1 MSCFSSSEFFRRN
14 FRFHLTTVYNL
25 SYKMGVITQE
35 ILIYL
40 VSSTKQN
47 FRMTHSKTY
56 LFVVFLFISISVYP
70 QQSAIHTN
78 ELVDYN
84 RALELYN
91 GRQYL
96 AAQTLFDEVQDEVE
110 DERIKANCAY
120 YIANAAIRLN
130 QPGADQLM
138 EDFVERYPTSTKTNA
153 AFLDVADYYFE
164 TGKYS
169 LARKWYDTVDQRN
182 LSRSEKERFYFN
194 NGYAFFKGNK
204 FDEAKEYLNKVKNS
218 KKYGSQAK
226 YYLGFMAY
234 EGDDYQQANELF
246 EDVKQEERYQEDLSY
261 FQSDMNF
268 KQGNFEKAIELGL
281 EQLPKADR
289 KDSSELNKIIGES
302 YFNLGEYEK
311 AIPYLTEYKGQR
323 GRWNNTDY
331 YQLGYAY
338 FQQGDY
344 EKAIS
349 EFNKIIDGR
358 NAVAQNAYYHLA
370 QSCLKTDQKQQALN
384 AFKNASEMDFN
395 KEIQADAAL
404 NYAKLSYEI
413 GNNYASVPEIL
424 MNYLDQYPDSPAKDE
439 INELLVNSFITTR
452 NYEEA
457 MRLLQGN
464 RNFQNNVVYQQVA
477 LYRGIELFNEGDY
490 RQANE
495 FFEKA
500 LSQRRDPRYT
510 ALATFWKAE
519 SDFNLHNYQE
529 ALIGY
534 REFSGMSGAKN
545 ASERKNLDYNI
556 AYAYFK
562 QRDYSR
568 AIEYFKRYA
577 NDSSH
582 DKARRNDAFVRLGDS
597 YFVNSSY
604 WPAMEAYNSAIAL
617 NGSENDYAAF
627 QKAISYGFV
636 NRNDSKI
643 EALNDFLRE
652 YPRSSYRDDAAY
664 ELGNTYVAMHNTS
677 KAMEAYDRLI
687 REVPGSTLAPKA
699 LLKEGLI
706 YYNSDRGNQ
715 ALDKL
720 KKVVSDHPNSPEASQ
735 AVQTARLVYIDLGR
749 IDEYAAWVKNLDFV
763 EVTDADLDNATFES
777 ADKQYR
783 ENNTQKAKTSL
794 EKYVNSFPNGLHSM
808 EANFY
813 LAQLYFREGNKQK
826 SIPHYKFVINRGGS
840 EFHEQ
845 ALARLSEV
853 YLEGGNYSE
862 AIPVLKQLE
871 AEATYSQNVIF
882 AQSNLMK
889 SYLQEKKYT
898 EAVNYAEKVM
908 ANPEAEKSAKNDA
921 QVIIA
926 RAAIRTG
933 NEARAQKAYAEVQKS
948 ATGEL
953 AAEALYYDAY
963 FKHKA
968 GNFKA
973 SNDAVQKLAK
983 EYSGYKLYGAKG
995 LVLMGKNFYQLGDA
1009 YQATYILDNVIKNFS
1024 QFPEVVQEAKQE
1036 LAKIK
1041 AKEAKTNASVETN
1054 N

>member
-1 MSCFSSSEFFRRN
+1 
-14 FRFHLTTVYNL
+14 
-25 SYKMGVITQE
+25 
-35 ILIYL
+35 
-40 VSSTKQN
+40 
-47 FRMTHSKTY
+47 MTHSKTY
-56 LFVVFLFISISVYP
+56 LFVVFLFLSFSVSA
-70 QQSAIHTN
+70 QQTAILTT
-78 ELVDYN
+78 ELADYN

-91 GRQYL
+91 GSQYL
-96 AAQTLFDEVQDEVE
+96 AAQTLFDEVQDDID

-130 QPGADQLM
+130 QPGADELM
-138 EDFVERYPTSTKTNA
+138 EAFVKEYPTSTKTNA

-169 LARKWYDTVDQRN
+169 LARKWYDAVDQSN
-182 LSRSEKERFYFN
+182 LSRAEKERFNFN
-194 NGYAFFKGNK
+194 NGYAYFKGNK
-204 FDEAKEYLNKVKNS
+204 FEEAQEYLNKVTNS

-246 EDVKQEERYQEDLSY
+246 EGVKQEERYQEDLSY
-261 FQSDMNF
+261 FQADMNF
-268 KQGNFEKAIELGL
+268 KQGNFEKAIELAL

-289 KDSSELNKIIGES
+289 KDQSELNKIIGES

-370 QSCLKTDQKQQALN
+370 QSYLKTEQKQQALN
-384 AFKNASEMDFN
+384 AFKNAGEMDFN
-395 KEIQADAAL
+395 KEIKADAAL

-413 GNNYASVPEIL
+413 GNNYTSVPEVL
-424 MNYLDQYPDSPAKDE
+424 MSYLEQYPDSPAKEE
-439 INELLVNSFITTR
+439 INELLINSFITTK

-477 LYRGIELFNEGDY
+477 LYRGIELFNEGNF
-490 RQANE
+490 REANE
-495 FFEKA
+495 FFDKA
-500 LSQRRDPRYT
+500 LSERRDPRFT

-519 SDFNLHNYQE
+519 SDFNLNNFRE

-545 ASERKNLDYNI
+545 SAERENLDYNI
-556 AYAYFK
+556 GYAYFK
-562 QRDYSR
+562 QREYDR

-577 NDSSH
+577 GNAANDTS
-582 DKARRNDAFVRLGDS
+582 RRNDAYVRLGDS

-604 WPAMEAYNSAIAL
+604 WPAMEAYNSAIAM
-617 NGSENDYAAF
+617 NGRQNDYAAF

-636 NRNDSKI
+636 NRNQSKI
-643 EALNDFLRE
+643 EALTDFLNR
-652 YPRSSYRDDAAY
+652 YSRSSYRDDASY
-664 ELGNTYVAMHNTS
+664 ELGNTYVALNNTS
-677 KAMEAYDRLI
+677 SAMEAYDRLV
-687 REVPGSTLAPKA
+687 REVPGSSLVPKA
-699 LLKEGLI
+699 LLKQGLI
-706 YYNSDRGNQ
+706 YYNRDQGNR
-715 ALDKL
+715 ALEKL
-720 KKVVSDHPNSPEASQ
+720 KQVVTQYPNSPEASQ

-749 IDEYAAWVKNLDFV
+749 IDEYAAWVKKLDFV
-763 EVTDADLDNATFES
+763 EVTDADLDNTTFEA

-783 ENNTQKAKTSL
+783 ENNTEKARVAL
-794 EKYVNSFPNGLHSM
+794 EKYIRSFPNGLHSL

-813 LAQLYFREGNKQK
+813 LAQLYFREANKAK
-826 SIPHYKFVINRGGS
+826 SIPHYKFVVNRGGS
-840 EFHEQ
+840 EFNEQ

-853 YLEGGNYSE
+853 YLEQQNYTE

-871 AEATYSQNVIF
+871 SEAAYAQNVIF

-889 SYLQEKKYT
+889 SYLQESRYS
-898 EAVNYAEKVM
+898 EAVSYAEKVLS
-908 ANPEAEKSAKNDA
+908 NPEAEKEAKNDA

-933 NEARAQKAYAEVQKS
+933 NETRAQKAYAEVQKS

-963 FKHKA
+963 FKHKN
-968 GNFKA
+968 GSYKA

-1009 YQATYILDNVIKNFS
+1009 YQATYILDNVIKNF
-1024 QFPEVVQEAKQE
+1024 QQYPDVVNEARVELDRIKAQEAR
-1036 LAKIK
+1036 
-1041 AKEAKTNASVETN
+1041 TNASIETN
-1054 N
+1054 NN

>member
-1 MSCFSSSEFFRRN
+1 M
-14 FRFHLTTVYNL
+14 
-25 SYKMGVITQE
+25 I
-35 ILIYL
+35 
-40 VSSTKQN
+40 QN
-47 FRMTHSKTY
+47 KTY
-56 LFVVFLFISISVYP
+56 LFVVFLFLSISVFP

-78 ELVDYN
+78 ELVNYN

-91 GRQYL
+91 NGQYL
-96 AAQTLFDEVQDEVE
+96 AAQTLFNEVQDEVE
-110 DERIKANCAY
+110 DERIKANSAY

-130 QPGADQLM
+130 QPGADKLM

-169 LARKWYDTVDQRN
+169 LARKWYDTVDQSN

-194 NGYAFFKGNK
+194 NGYAFFKGND
-204 FDEAKEYLNKVKNS
+204 FEEAKEYLEKVKNS

-234 EGDDYQQANELF
+234 EGDDYRQAQELF
-246 EDVKQEERYQEDLSY
+246 EDVGEEEKYREDLSY
-261 FQSDMNF
+261 FQADMNF
-268 KQGNFEKAIELGL
+268 KQGDFEKAIELAL
-281 EQLPKADR
+281 EQLPRANR
-289 KDSSELNKIIGES
+289 KDLSELNKIIGES

-323 GRWNNTDY
+323 GKWNNTDY

-338 FQQGDY
+338 FQQGDF

-349 EFNKIIDGR
+349 EFNKIIGGD

-370 QSCLKTDQKQQALN
+370 QSYLKTDKKQQALN

-413 GNNYASVPEIL
+413 GNNYTSVPQVL
-424 MNYLDQYPDSPAKDE
+424 MNYLEEYPNSPAKEE
-439 INELLVNSFITTR
+439 INELLINSFITTK

-477 LYRGIELFNEGDY
+477 LYRGIELFDEGNF
-490 RQANE
+490 AEAKE

-500 LSQRRDPRYT
+500 LSERRDPRFT

-519 SDFNLHNYQE
+519 SDFNLRNFRE

-534 REFSGMSGAKN
+534 REFSGMSGAKE
-545 ASERKNLDYNI
+545 ASERENLDYNI
-556 AYAYFK
+556 GYAYFK
-562 QRDYSR
+562 QREYDR
-568 AIEYFKRYA
+568 AIDYFKRFA
-577 NDSSH
+577 SNA
-582 DKARRNDAFVRLGDS
+582 DKDRVRRNDAFVRLGDS
-597 YFVNSSY
+597 YFVNSDY
-604 WPAMEAYNSAIAL
+604 WPAMEAYNSAISL
-617 NGSENDYAAF
+617 NGAENDYAAF

-636 NRNDSKI
+636 NRNQTKI
-643 EALNDFLRE
+643 EALNEFLSR
-652 YPRSSYRDDAAY
+652 YPRSPYRDDAAY
-664 ELGNTYVAMHNTS
+664 ELGNTYVSMNNNTR
-677 KAMEAYDRLI
+677 ALEAYDRLI
-687 REVPGSTLAPKA
+687 RDVPESSLVPKA
-699 LLKEGLI
+699 LLKQGLI
-706 YYNSDRGNQ
+706 HYNNDRGNQ

-720 KKVVSDHPNSPEASQ
+720 KKVVTEHPNSPEAAQ
-735 AVQTARLVYIDLGR
+735 AVQTARLVYIDLDR
-749 IDEYAAWVKNLDFV
+749 IDEYAAWVRNLDFV
-763 EVTDADLDNATFES
+763 EVTDADLDNTTFE
-777 ADKQYR
+777 AAEKQYR
-783 ENNTQKAKTSL
+783 ENNTQQAITSL
-794 EKYVNSFPNGLHSM
+794 EKYLNSFPNGLHAVD
-808 EANFY
+808 ANFY
-813 LAQLYFREGNKQK
+813 LAQLYFREGNRQK
-826 SIPHYKFVINRGGS
+826 SIPHYRFVIERGSS
-840 EFHEQ
+840 EHMEQ

-853 YLEGGNYSE
+853 YLGNKNYSE
-862 AIPVLKQLE
+862 AIPVLKRLE
-871 AEATYSQNVIF
+871 SGASYPQNVIF

-889 SYLQEKKYT
+889 SYLQENRYN
-898 EAVNYAEKVM
+898 EAVAYAEKVL
-908 ANPEAEKSAKNDA
+908 ANPEAEKEAKNDA

-926 RAAIRTG
+926 RAAIKTG
-933 NEARAQKAYAEVQKS
+933 NEARAKQAYAEVQKN

-968 GNFKA
+968 GNYKG

-983 EYSGYKLYGAKG
+983 DYSGYKLYGAKG
-995 LVLMGKNFYQLGDA
+995 LVLMGKNFYQLEDA
-1009 YQATYILDNVIKNFS
+1009 YQATYILENVVKNFS

-1036 LAKIK
+1036 LARIK
-1041 AKEAKTNASVETN
+1041 AEQAKTNASVETN